1 MLVLWGS
8 SAPVDRLQ
16 ALVEDVKKIVG
27 GDGLSAV
34 ENIERLSIGMFLMHG

>member
-16 ALVEDVKKIVG
+16 ALVEDVKKVVG
-27 GDGLSAV
+27 ADGLIAV
-34 ENIERLSIGMFLMHG
+34 ENIDRLSIGMFLMYV